1 MTNMTVS
8 HDATIAAIQALREW
22 LALNPNA
29 DALHKANVLDMI
41 DVLGTATHV
50 TIARKYSVPPG
61 WDVIEA

>member
-1 MTNMTVS
+1 MTNMTIS

-29 DALHKANVLDMI
+29 DALHKAHVLDMI
-41 DVLGTATHV
+41 DTLGIATHV

-61 WDVIEA
+61 WDSVES